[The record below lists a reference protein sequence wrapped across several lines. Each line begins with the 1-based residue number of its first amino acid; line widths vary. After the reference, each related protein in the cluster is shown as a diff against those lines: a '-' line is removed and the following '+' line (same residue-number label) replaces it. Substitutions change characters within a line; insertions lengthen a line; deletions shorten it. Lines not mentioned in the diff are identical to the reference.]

1 MYFIIRMMD
10 PINRSSYV
18 RSVNV
23 EEYVRFHYDTKDGNH
38 IIKDRD
44 VVNHL
49 SRKFHTNF
57 AMLLKKHFLNSLK
70 F

>member
-1 MYFIIRMMD
+1 MMD

-18 RSVNV
+18 RIVNV

-49 SRKFHTNF
+49 SRKFHTNL
-57 AMLLKKHFLNSLK
+57 AVIKKIIFLIL
-70 F
+70 